1 MMSASSHHRP
11 SGLSF
16 ALGAYAIWGLLPLY
30 LRLVKGVPPFEFVA
44 WRVIF
49 TVPLCLLFIA
59 LRRQWDEI
67 RAVLAN
73 RRLLL
78 ALLGSALMIGINWTI
93 YIAAVQH
100 GHVLA
105 TSLGYYINP
114 LVNVLAGTLFLKERL
129 SRRQWFAV
137 ALAGLGVSLLAWGA
151 LDTMWISLSLAASFA
166 LYGLIRKLTPVGSL
180 TGLTMESA
188 VLLLP
193 AVAAA
198 WWYAQQPLGSAVG
211 QDLGQSVLVACAGVL
226 TAVPLL
232 MFAVA
237 AQRMDY
243 TALGMV
249 QFLSPTIAFLLGL
262 FLFGEP
268 LKPVQL
274 GCFVL
279 IWAAI
284 ALFVWDL
291 LALRRKASRRTAS

>member
-1 MMSASSHHRP
+1 MPALRSHRP
-11 SGLSF
+11 SGLPY
-16 ALGAYAIWGLLPLY
+16 ALGAYLIWGLLPLY
-30 LRLVKGVPPFEFVA
+30 LRLLKAVPPFEFVA
-44 WRVIF
+44 WRIVF

-59 LRRQWDEI
+59 ARRQWGEL

-73 RRLLL
+73 RRQLLTL
-78 ALLGSALMIGINWTI
+78 LVTALLIGINWTI

-129 SRRQWFAV
+129 SRRQWSAV
-137 ALAGLGVSLLAWGA
+137 ALAALGVSLLAWGA
-151 LDTMWISLSLAASFA
+151 LDTLWISLSLAVSFS

-180 TGLTMESA
+180 TGLTIEAA

-193 AVAAA
+193 AMAVA
-198 WWYAQQPLGSAVG
+198 WWYAQQPLGSSVG
-211 QDLGQSVLVACAGVL
+211 HDLGQSLLVACAGVL

-243 TALGMV
+243 SALGMV
-249 QFLSPTIAFLLGL
+249 QFLSPTIVFFLGL

-274 GCFVL
+274 ACFLL

-291 LALRRKASRRTAS
+291 LALRRKTSRPAAS

>member
-1 MMSASSHHRP
+1 MRGPQTHRP
-11 SGLSF
+11 SGLPY
-16 ALGAYAIWGLLPLY
+16 ALGAYVIWGLLPLY
-30 LRLVKGVPPFEFVA
+30 LRLLHSVPPFEFVA
-44 WRVIF
+44 WRIVF

-59 LRRQWDEI
+59 VRRQWGEI
-67 RAVLAN
+67 AAILSSRKLMLTLFAT
-73 RRLLL
+73 
-78 ALLGSALMIGINWTI
+78 ALLIGANWTI

-114 LVNVLAGTLFLKERL
+114 LVNVLCGTLFLKERL
-129 SRRQWFAV
+129 SRRQWSAV

-151 LDTMWISLSLAASFA
+151 RDTLWISLSLAVSFS
-166 LYGLIRKLTPVGSL
+166 LYGLIRKMTPVGSL
-180 TGLTMESA
+180 AGLTIEAA
-188 VLLLP
+188 VLVMP
-193 AVAAA
+193 AAAVA

-211 QDLGQSVLVACAGVL
+211 HDLGQSLLVACAGVL

-243 TALGMV
+243 SALGMV
-249 QFLSPTIAFLLGL
+249 QFLSPTIVFFLGL

-274 GCFVL
+274 ACFVL

-284 ALFVWDL
+284 GLFVLDL
-291 LALRRKASRRTAS
+291 LALRRQSRRAA

>member
-1 MMSASSHHRP
+1 MHSPQPHRP
-11 SGLSF
+11 SGLPH
-16 ALGAYAIWGLLPLY
+16 ALGAYVIWGLLPLY
-30 LRLVKGVPPFEFVA
+30 LRLLHSVPPFEFVA
-44 WRVIF
+44 WRIVF

-59 LRRQWDEI
+59 VRRQWSEL

-73 RRLLL
+73 RRQMLTLL
-78 ALLGSALMIGINWTI
+78 ATAVLIGINWTI

-129 SRRQWFAV
+129 SKRQWSAV

-151 LDTMWISLSLAASFA
+151 LDTLWISLSLAISFS

-180 TGLTMESA
+180 TGLTIEAA

-193 AVAAA
+193 AAAAA

-211 QDLGQSVLVACAGVL
+211 HDLGQSLLVACAGVL

-243 TALGMV
+243 SALGMV
-249 QFLSPTIAFLLGL
+249 QFLSPTIVFFLGL
-262 FLFGEP
+262 FLFHEP
-268 LKPVQL
+268 LQPVQL
-274 GCFVL
+274 ACFVL

-291 LALRRKASRRTAS
+291 LALRRRASRPSTS